1 MEPLAIIAAATIPI
15 AIVYSWRR
23 KAPLSLTF
31 AVAMLLTFILG
42 YVADQISPARGFAF
56 VLDLAVYRTTLFHS
70 GPVAYVTTIFLH
82 AGLTHLLFNL
92 LFLVF
97 FGPLLEERIGSLR
110 WGVLFLVGGIVA
122 TLAFELIRFSLSIYL
137 LLGASGA
144 LSAIFGAFGRL
155 YPRERIRLFI
165 PLPLPPLPVIYYVI
179 GFIVIEFLLAVT
191 GTAAGIAWEAHVAGV
206 AFGFAAAPLV
216 MKIPS
221 RVRAATPRDF
231 QVLRP
236 LVTRHELDEIYGH
249 LSREPMREVQ
259 DAWLEQFA
267 RKAACPECAKP
278 LAWDRGALRSECG
291 WKMRLG

>member
-1 MEPLAIIAAATIPI
+1 MEPLAIIAATTIPI

-31 AVAMLLTFILG
+31 AVTMLLTFILG
-42 YVADQISPARGFAF
+42 YVADQISPSRGFAF
-56 VLDLAVYRTTLFHS
+56 IFDLAVYRVASFHS
-70 GPVAYVTTIFLH
+70 GPAAYVTTIFLH
-82 AGLTHLLFNL
+82 AGPTHLLFNL

-122 TLAFELIRFSLSIYL
+122 TLAFELIRFSLFTYL

-144 LSAIFGAFGRL
+144 LSAVFGAFGRL

-165 PLPLPPLPVIYYVI
+165 PFPVPPLPVIYYVI
-179 GFIVIEFLLAVT
+179 GFLVIEFLLSVSSAIPGV
-191 GTAAGIAWEAHVAGV
+191 AWEAHVAGV
-206 AFGFAAAPLV
+206 AFGFAAGPLV

-221 RVRAATPRDF
+221 RVRAATVRDF

-236 LVTRHELDEIYGH
+236 LVTRHELEEIYGH
-249 LSREPMREVQ
+249 LSREPMREAQ

-267 RKAACPECAKP
+267 RKAACPMCAKP